1 MQRISITGVWG
12 ILKVNFFLAL
22 RNNVLLAVVYL
33 LTIPLVRGIAN
44 LDKVH
49 SAECLEQSV
58 ILIGIFLMVPLNV
71 PEQSKA
77 IQEVIYARSISHW
90 KILLLRFIMSILLL
104 IMVIC
109 LFSVIMIWKNCTFPF
124 TAYVMGTVISAMA
137 LGSLGLA
144 VSIWSNSSVAGYLA
158 SAGYFLLNSMGSVS
172 DGSIFYL
179 FSMGKGNYS
188 VPAVGSCVLLL
199 HWHYQRYI
207 HR

>member
-1 MQRISITGVWG
+1 M
-12 ILKVNFFLAL
+12 AL

-90 KILLLRFIMSILLL
+90 KILLLRFVMSILLL

-109 LFSVIMIWKNCTFPF
+109 LFSGIMIWKNCTFPF

-179 FSMGKGNYS
+179 FSMGKGNYMIKLY
-188 VPAVGSCVLLL
+188 LLGWSL
-199 HWHYQRYI
+199 LVVVISLIYVEKKRDC
-207 HR
+207 

>member
-1 MQRISITGVWG
+1 M
-12 ILKVNFFLAL
+12 
-22 RNNVLLAVVYL
+22 LLAVVYL

-90 KILLLRFIMSILLL
+90 KILLLRFVVSILLL

-124 TAYVMGTVISAMA
+124 GAYAAETVIRAMA
-137 LGSLGLA
+137 LGSFGCFHMEQFQCCRLLG
-144 VSIWSNSSVAGYLA
+144 VSRILSFEFYGQCIGWK
-158 SAGYFLLNSMGSVS
+158 YFLFVLN
-172 DGSIFYL
+172 
-179 FSMGKGNYS
+179 GK
-188 VPAVGSCVLLL
+188 
-199 HWHYQRYI
+199 R
-207 HR
+207 